1 MNKDELKF
9 IDKLFKELYQS
20 PEVLNHSTGN
30 KTDKYK
36 NIALY
41 MQNLEDMHTRVSL
54 KENRIRILKQMYY
67 DRYVIKMENIPDS
80 YYRNQEKMALERGFG
95 HVKVNE
101 DEKIELQKEVIE
113 NQKRSLDIWL
123 DYFLSEDSRFYPFW
137 AKYWAF
143 QGMLKLGS
151 YDKSKG
157 IFNKRTKETIAPFAD
172 LNQEALSLSIDLI
185 IKMVGKDNIEDTELK
200 AIVETG
206 SFQKIYPYVLTK
218 VLSNNENII
227 KRNEGK
233 WIKYNQGTDY
243 MPLVNSLK
251 GYNTGWC
258 TAAEATAKS
267 QLANGDFYV
276 YYTLDEKNEYKV
288 PRIAIRMEN
297 GNIGE
302 IRGIAKNQNIESDME
317 EVVKEKIK
325 DFPDKDKYYKKVRDM
340 ETLTKIYHKHQNK
353 EELTKEELRFL
364 YEIDYNIAGF
374 GNLKDPRIREII
386 TERNNQKEDLARI
399 FNCGESQIAMSKE
412 EITEK
417 TVYYYWNLYLS
428 NLWSAEGL
436 TLPHN
441 IGGDLYLSSLKSAE
455 GLKLPQSIGGDLYL
469 NSLKNAE
476 GLILPQSIG
485 RDLYLSSLE
494 SAECLILSQSI
505 GGDLYLS
512 SIRSAEGLTLPHNIG
527 GDLYLSS
534 LESAEGLVL
543 PQSIG
548 GGLYLRDLESAEGLV
563 LPQSIDGD
571 LYLDSLESAEGLVFP
586 DNLTYTIHMKDFDI
600 TSDNVDEYRNKKSK

>member
-1 MNKDELKF
+1 MECVKKMNKDELRF

-41 MQNLEDMHTRVSL
+41 MQNLGDMHTRVSL
-54 KENRIRILKQMYY
+54 KENRIRILRQMYY
-67 DRYVIKMENIPDS
+67 DRYVIKKENIPDS
-80 YYRNQEKMALERGFG
+80 YYRNQEKIALERGFG

-101 DEKIELQKEVIE
+101 DEKIELKKEVIE

-206 SFQKIYPYVLTK
+206 SFQKIYPYVLAK

-317 EVVKEKIK
+317 EIVKEKIK

-340 ETLTKIYHKHQNK
+340 ETLTKTYHKHQNK

-364 YEIDYNIAGF
+364 Y
-374 GNLKDPRIREII
+374 
-386 TERNNQKEDLARI
+386 
-399 FNCGESQIAMSKE
+399 
-412 EITEK
+412 
-417 TVYYYWNLYLS
+417 
-428 NLWSAEGL
+428 
-436 TLPHN
+436 
-441 IGGDLYLSSLKSAE
+441 
-455 GLKLPQSIGGDLYL
+455 
-469 NSLKNAE
+469 
-476 GLILPQSIG
+476 
-485 RDLYLSSLE
+485 
-494 SAECLILSQSI
+494 
-505 GGDLYLS
+505 
-512 SIRSAEGLTLPHNIG
+512 
-527 GDLYLSS
+527 
-534 LESAEGLVL
+534 
-543 PQSIG
+543 
-548 GGLYLRDLESAEGLV
+548 
-563 LPQSIDGD
+563 
-571 LYLDSLESAEGLVFP
+571 
-586 DNLTYTIHMKDFDI
+586 
-600 TSDNVDEYRNKKSK
+600 